1 MADIDIWP
9 VVHDERAALA
19 ADLTS
24 ASLGEEQWS
33 GPSQCEGWSVRDVL
47 AHMTATASMTPGK
60 FFPKMIASGFSFD
73 KVQDKGIAAERGASG
88 AETLSR
94 FEAVIGS
101 EKKPPGPKDT
111 VLGETIIHADDIR
124 RSLGLQRTY
133 PDDALVEVADF
144 YKGSNLIIG
153 TKRRIDGLA
162 LRATDT
168 GWSYGAGPE
177 VSGPML
183 PLLLAMA
190 GRKGVLNEL
199 SGDGVDTLRQ
209 RA

>member
-47 AHMTATASMTPGK
+47 AHMTATANMTPGK

-94 FEAVIGS
+94 FQAVIGS

-124 RSLGLQRTY
+124 RSLGLERTY

>member
-1 MADIDIWP
+1 MAGIDIWP

-24 ASLGEEQWS
+24 ASLGEDRWAQ
-33 GPSQCEGWSVRDVL
+33 PSQCEGWTVRDVL
-47 AHMTATASMTPGK
+47 AHMTATAKMTPGK
-60 FFPKMIASGFSFD
+60 FFPKMIGSGFNFD
-73 KVQDKGIAAERGASG
+73 KVQEKGIAAERGASG
-88 AETLSR
+88 ADTLSR
-94 FEAVIGS
+94 FQAVVGS

-111 VLGETIIHADDIR
+111 VLGETIVHAEDIR
-124 RSLGLQRTY
+124 RSLGLQRAY
-133 PDDALVEVADF
+133 PGDALVEVADF
-144 YKGSNLIIG
+144 YKNSNLIIG

-168 GWSYGAGPE
+168 DWSHGAGPE

-190 GRKGVLNEL
+190 GRKGALDEL
-199 SGDGVDTLRQ
+199 SGDGVEALRG
-209 RA
+209 RT

>member
-1 MADIDIWP
+1 MAGIDIWP

-47 AHMTATASMTPGK
+47 AHMTATANMTPGK

-94 FEAVIGS
+94 FQAVIGS

>member
-1 MADIDIWP
+1 MAGIDIWP
-9 VVHDERAALA
+9 LVHDERAALA
-19 ADLTS
+19 TDLTS

-47 AHMTATASMTPGK
+47 AHMSATANMTPGK

-94 FEAVIGS
+94 FQAVIGS
-101 EKKPPGPKDT
+101 EKKPPGPRDT

-153 TKRRIDGLA
+153 TKRRIDGLE

-168 GWSYGAGPE
+168 GWSHGTGPE

-199 SGDGVDTLRQ
+199 SGDGVETLRQ

>member
-47 AHMTATASMTPGK
+47 AHMTATANMTPGK

-94 FEAVIGS
+94 FQAVIGS

-190 GRKGVLNEL
+190 GRKGVLSEL
-199 SGDGVDTLRQ
+199 SGDGVEALRT
-209 RA
+209 RP